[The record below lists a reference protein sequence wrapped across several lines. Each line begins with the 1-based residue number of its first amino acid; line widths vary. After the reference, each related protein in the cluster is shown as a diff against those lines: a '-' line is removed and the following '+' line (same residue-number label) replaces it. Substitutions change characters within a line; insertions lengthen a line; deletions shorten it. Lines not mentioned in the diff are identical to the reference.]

1 MLGLYFAGWL
11 NFLPAK
17 LSTNADYFCCNPGP
31 WGNLEY
37 VRILTEPPD
46 QQLPANIPSID
57 SAIWT
62 FKGYDSAKLDA
73 LWSKAQLSS
82 EQLENIRRPEYTQIK
97 DGITLIKVFKDIVF
111 GLTPESRNVI
121 YSALSQFPENREQ
134 HEPFRFR
141 ADAEDEWWKNSGLNP
156 ETLAAVKRL
165 IYRRGSAVL
174 FSDISLLLPT
184 IKSFEERTRLL
195 KTLARKSTLLVKLQ
209 LNPQTDIEALENYW
223 GGTGNKDIGPLLRSL
238 TQHSNG
244 ATIDIVHLLPP
255 FARSRLYTYPSI
267 NNPDSVTFMDCH
279 WTVLNFFN
287 SEPDKRYEDINE
299 VTIAFR
305 NNYYPVAG
313 RPKFGDIYLFALPNG
328 DIIHSCVFIADDIV
342 FTKNGASATSP
353 WILMNLQ
360 DVIAYYPSDQPLD
373 IQRYRPKFL

>member
-1 MLGLYFAGWL
+1 MGESGICPYFDGATRPTAASKYSEHRFRDLDLQGIRQRQTRCL
-11 NFLPAK
+11 MEQGPAK
-17 LSTNADYFCCNPGP
+17 FGAVGKYPSAGIYS
-31 WGNLEY
+31 
-37 VRILTEPPD
+37 D
-46 QQLPANIPSID
+46 QRWHYPYQS
-57 SAIWT
+57 
-62 FKGYDSAKLDA
+62 F
-73 LWSKAQLSS
+73 Q
-82 EQLENIRRPEYTQIK
+82 RH
-97 DGITLIKVFKDIVF
+97 VF
-111 GLTPESRNVI
+111 GLTPESRSVI

-287 SEPDKRYEDINE
+287 SEPDEKYEDINE